1 MKEFGNYHPVT
12 LVMFFLAVILVAM
25 FVWNPILQAAA
36 LIGGLAFCAVLQ
48 SRKETLKDFVMYTA
62 IFLLISITN
71 PLFSHNGETS
81 LFFIGSIP
89 ITFESLANGA
99 GVAVMII
106 SVIAWFKCYSKV
118 MTSDKTLYLF
128 GRSLPKLS
136 LVMSMSMRFIPML
149 TRQMH
154 KVSRTQRAMG
164 LYASGGV
171 KDKIRAS
178 LRVLS
183 ALITWSL
190 ENSVETSASM
200 KARGYGLQNR
210 SSFSLFRFTTRDFIL
225 LISSVSLLGITLLGV
240 STGAVNFSFYPT
252 ISEISFTIPSVITY
266 LAYCVLA
273 FLPFVVEI
281 KENLKW
287 KYFESKI

>member
-1 MKEFGNYHPVT
+1 MKEFGNNDPVT

-164 LYASGGV
+164 LYASGGIKV
-171 KDKIRAS
+171 KIQAS

-190 ENSVETSASM
+190 ENSVETSSSM

-240 STGAVNFSFYPT
+240 STGSVNFSFYPT
-252 ISEISFTIPSVITY
+252 ISEISFTTPSVITY
-266 LAYCVLA
+266 LAYFTLA
-273 FLPFVVEI
+273 FLPFAVEI

-287 KYFESKI
+287 KYFASKT